1 MTAMLGWSLIVV
13 FALLFGAAFF
23 TTGHD
28 HE

>member
-1 MTAMLGWSLIVV
+1 MIFMLGWSLIVV

-28 HE
+28 YE